1 MAMSADN
8 LVIVQS
14 TWVDTTRQS
23 TRLTIKRSMQDAY
36 LAADIPST
44 AIPDVKTKSGI
55 TSKRCRS
62 NGRMLPDSRR
72 KQSQCKSVRILIK
85 ESSASYA
92 VSDPEETLR
101 RKRSRRSDSPEP
113 TKHIATSNVQN
124 GANASL
130 NKCQQVQT
138 SETVRLQNL
147 EQNDTLS
154 SVCWDL
160 GRPVRRNK
168 ELSQAEGMNS
178 LRRLSQTL
186 ERYATSQYEMALQ
199 TPAHSVGITERM
211 KTVSSMGRHRQLE
224 TIPFVLSAGESL
236 SGSEDI
242 GVQTA
247 RRREHSSPPVVSDMI
262 QFTSVEKLQNVI
274 NLSQIPQMLP
284 QNHVLDEQ
292 TVSSFS
298 EKALKLRISEPIV
311 KMYDIGRARAS
322 CRVLEPIT
330 PLYNAIPVSAMLPR
344 TPALEMTSYPAPTA
358 TAIPISAPVSI
369 PPAERAIS
377 DPTPALIEKPDPI
390 MPIPMWCDTRQELC
404 ESVPFFRSFQSG
416 CYTYNG
422 VALGYLID
430 GLTVQSDYIG
440 DNVVISHAGGNL
452 GSSDSGGYQL
462 QSSQESADKA
472 IKALISNQKRATPLV
487 LVLGDNCPI
496 SPVNVPHRY
505 CVMDW
510 FLVTH
515 AWEDLDQSTRDK
527 SWKFRLERIDRTA
540 KPWWH
545 NPKNTKMD
553 LPVSEIDAHR
563 CSDCTELFPQI
574 YKQGY
579 MCLNGDC
586 SQFWKVNGQ
595 EPADKLQYNED
606 FLALAS
612 LDHRGPMPFDLLALP
627 HVRDALSV
635 RGWHCHKCGK
645 LNCREAWEG
654 WICSSP
660 GCDEKSLILD
670 RVDNY
675 LSRRGRGGLH
685 PTYTGTPISTDVI
698 PDESIVTVSSHTMD
712 FGIQGCY
719 RVMKYEVKDVEGTI
733 YHVIPNKTLCE
744 FANGPDDILKEYKSV
759 MSIFRRYPLQNTK
772 LPSRTL
778 AQYFA
783 HNAGAH
789 YKSCETLHKS
799 TPFYLCPKAIPMVLN
814 FMQAIVRAEG
824 IPACDQFNEVLSI
837 AYVECQRIGY
847 HSDSEADIGA
857 TIASIS
863 LGSRA
868 VMKFRKKV
876 ATSRLHNSSGQEMTN
891 AENMLLWSDIDTD
904 DGIIPTC
911 AAPSNAR
918 KSGPGPILQLELG
931 HGDVVIMHGTDIQRR
946 LVHSVIPTGEFTIA
960 ATVRYVKEN

>member
-1 MAMSADN
+1 MSADN
-8 LVIVQS
+8 LTILQS
-14 TWVDTTRQS
+14 TWVNTTRQS
-23 TRLTIKRSMQDAY
+23 TRLTIKRSLQDAY
-36 LAADIPST
+36 LAAEISPTPLPDI
-44 AIPDVKTKSGI
+44 KTQSGI
-55 TSKRCRS
+55 TSNGCRS

-85 ESSASYA
+85 ESSTSYA
-92 VSDPEETLR
+92 APVSDTEEILR
-101 RKRSRRSDSPEP
+101 RKRSRRSDS
-113 TKHIATSNVQN
+113 TRHIVQN
-124 GANASL
+124 GANDSL
-130 NKCQQVQT
+130 HMCQQMQR
-138 SETVRLQNL
+138 SETARLQNL
-147 EQNDTLS
+147 EQDDTLS
-154 SVCWDL
+154 SVCWEL
-160 GRPVRRNK
+160 GGPVRRNK
-168 ELSQAEGMNS
+168 ELSQEEAMNS
-178 LRRLSQTL
+178 SRQQSQTL
-186 ERYATSQYEMALQ
+186 ERFATSQYEMALHI
-199 TPAHSVGITERM
+199 PAHAGGFTARTKEM
-211 KTVSSMGRHRQLE
+211 SSTGRHRQLE
-224 TIPFVLSAGESL
+224 AIPFVLSAGESL
-236 SGSEDI
+236 SVLEDI

-247 RRREHSSPPVVSDMI
+247 CPREHSGLPMVSDLI
-262 QFTSVEKLQNVI
+262 SFTSVEKPQNVVK
-274 NLSQIPQMLP
+274 LSQIPQMLT
-284 QNHVLDEQ
+284 QNHVLGEQ
-292 TVSSFS
+292 TVSPFS

-311 KMYDIGRARAS
+311 KMYDIARAR
-322 CRVLEPIT
+322 CRVLEPIR
-330 PLYNAIPVSAMLPR
+330 PFYNTIPVSTMLPP
-344 TPALEMTSYPAPTA
+344 TPALEMTSNAASTA
-358 TAIPISAPVSI
+358 TPIAISASI
-369 PPAERAIS
+369 SIAPAERATT
-377 DPTPALIEKPDPI
+377 DPIPALIEKPDPI
-390 MPIPMWCDTRQELC
+390 MPVPMWCDTRQELC

-430 GLTVQSDYIG
+430 SLTVQSDYID
-440 DNVVISHAGGNL
+440 DNVVISHAGGSL
-452 GSSDSGGYQL
+452 ESSDSGEYHL

-472 IKALISNQKRATPLV
+472 IKALISNQKRITPLV
-487 LVLGDNCPI
+487 LVLGSNCLV

-515 AWEDLDQSTRDK
+515 AWEDLDQSTRHK
-527 SWKFRLERIDRTA
+527 SWKFRFERINRTA

-545 NPKNTKMD
+545 NPKNRKMD
-553 LPVSEIDAHR
+553 LPVSEIEAHR
-563 CSDCTELFPQI
+563 CSDCTEVFPQI

-579 MCLNGDC
+579 MCLKGDC
-586 SQFWKVNGQ
+586 SQFLKVNGQ

-612 LDHRGPMPFDLLALP
+612 LDYRGPMPFDLLALP

-645 LNCREAWEG
+645 LNSREAWEG

-670 RVDNY
+670 RVDSY
-675 LSRRGRGGLH
+675 LSRRERGGLY

-698 PDESIVTVSSHTMD
+698 PDESIVSVSSYTVD

-772 LPSRTL
+772 LASRTL

-789 YKSCETLHKS
+789 YKFCETLYKP
-799 TPFYLCPKAIPMVLN
+799 TPFNLCPKAIPMVLN
-814 FMQAIVRAEG
+814 FIQAILRAEG

-837 AYVECQRIGY
+837 AYVECQKIGY
-847 HSDSEADIGA
+847 HSDSETDIGE

-876 ATSRLHNSSGQEMTN
+876 ANVATSRLHNSSSQGMHN
-891 AENMLLWSDIDTD
+891 AEIDMLVWSDIGTD
-904 DGIIPTC
+904 DGIIPPGVP
-911 AAPSNAR
+911 PSNTR
-918 KSGPGPILQLELG
+918 KNGFKPILQLELG
-931 HGDVVIMHGTDIQRR
+931 HGDVVIMHGTEIQSL

-960 ATVRYVKEN
+960 STVRYVKED

>member
-23 TRLTIKRSMQDAY
+23 TRLTIKRSLQDAY
-36 LAADIPST
+36 SAADIPPT

-62 NGRMLPDSRR
+62 NGRTLPDSRR
-72 KQSQCKSVRILIK
+72 KQGQCKSVRTLIK
-85 ESSASYA
+85 ESSTIYT
-92 VSDPEETLR
+92 VSEPEETLR
-101 RKRSRRSDSPEP
+101 RKRSRRSDSPGP
-113 TKHIATSNVQN
+113 TNHIDIATSNVQN

-130 NKCQQVQT
+130 LQT

-147 EQNDTLS
+147 EQNDPFS

-178 LRRLSQTL
+178 LRQQSKTL
-186 ERYATSQYEMALQ
+186 EKYATSQYEMGF
-199 TPAHSVGITERM
+199 PAHAAGNTEQM
-211 KTVSSMGRHRQLE
+211 KKVSSMGRHRQLE
-224 TIPFVLSAGESL
+224 TIPFVLSAEESL
-236 SGSEDI
+236 SGSQDI

-247 RRREHSSPPVVSDMI
+247 RRREHSSPPMVSDI
-262 QFTSVEKLQNVI
+262 INFTLVEQLQHVIKL
-274 NLSQIPQMLP
+274 LQIPQMLP
-284 QNHVLDEQ
+284 QNHVRDEQ

-311 KMYDIGRARAS
+311 KMYDIARAS
-322 CRVLEPIT
+322 CRVLEPIR
-330 PLYNAIPVSAMLPR
+330 PLYNAIPVAAMLPR
-344 TPALEMTSYPAPTA
+344 TPALEMTSNSTPTA
-358 TAIPISAPVSI
+358 TAIPIAAPVSI
-369 PPAERAIS
+369 APAERAIS
-377 DPTPALIEKPDPI
+377 DPIPGLIEKPDPI
-390 MPIPMWCDTRQELC
+390 MPIPMWCDTLQELC
-404 ESVPFFRSFQSG
+404 ESAPFFRSCQSG

-422 VALGYLID
+422 VALGYIIN
-430 GLTVQSDYIG
+430 GLTAQSDYIG

-452 GSSDSGGYQL
+452 GSSDSGGCQL
-462 QSSQESADKA
+462 QSSQESPDKA
-472 IKALISNQKRATPLV
+472 IKALISNQKRGTPLV
-487 LVLGDNCPI
+487 LVLENNCPV

-510 FLVTH
+510 FFVTH
-515 AWEDLDQSTRDK
+515 AWEDLDKSTRYK
-527 SWKFRLERIDRTA
+527 SWKFRFERIDRTT

-545 NPKNTKMD
+545 NPKNRKVVS
-553 LPVSEIDAHR
+553 VSEIEVHR
-563 CSDCTELFPQI
+563 CSACTELFPQI

-612 LDHRGPMPFDLLALP
+612 LDHRGPMPFDLLSLP
-627 HVRDALSV
+627 HVRDALSIS
-635 RGWHCHKCGK
+635 GWHCHKCGK

-675 LSRRGRGGLH
+675 LSKRERGGLY
-685 PTYTGTPISTDVI
+685 PTYTGTPISADVI
-698 PDESIVTVSSHTMD
+698 PDESIVFVSSHAMD

-744 FANGPDDILKEYKSV
+744 FANGPDDILKEYKSA

-772 LPSRTL
+772 LASRTL

-789 YKSCETLHKS
+789 YKFCETLHKS

-814 FMQAIVRAEG
+814 FIQAIVRAEG
-824 IPACDQFNEVLSI
+824 ISACDQFNEVLSI
-837 AYVECQRIGY
+837 AYVECQRISY

-868 VMKFRKKV
+868 IMKFHKKVGTV
-876 ATSRLHNSSGQEMTN
+876 ATSRLHNSSGQEMSN
-891 AENMLLWSDIDTD
+891 AESMLLWSDIGTD

-911 AAPSNAR
+911 APPSKTR
-918 KSGPGPILQLELG
+918 KSGFKPILQLELG

>member
-1 MAMSADN
+1 MSADN
-8 LVIVQS
+8 LTILQS
-14 TWVDTTRQS
+14 TWVNTTRQS
-23 TRLTIKRSMQDAY
+23 TRLTIKRSLQDAY
-36 LAADIPST
+36 LAAEIPPT
-44 AIPDVKTKSGI
+44 PLPDVKTQSGI
-55 TSKRCRS
+55 TSNHCRS
-62 NGRMLPDSRR
+62 NGRMVPDSRR
-72 KQSQCKSVRILIK
+72 KQSHCKFVRILIK
-85 ESSASYA
+85 ESSTSYA
-92 VSDPEETLR
+92 APVSDAEEILR
-101 RKRSRRSDSPEP
+101 RKRSRRSDS
-113 TKHIATSNVQN
+113 TRHIVQN

-130 NKCQQVQT
+130 HMCQQMQR

-154 SVCWDL
+154 SVCWEL

-168 ELSQAEGMNS
+168 ELSQDEAMNS
-178 LRRLSQTL
+178 SRQQSQTL
-186 ERYATSQYEMALQ
+186 ERFATSQYEVALHI
-199 TPAHSVGITERM
+199 PAHAGGFTARTKE
-211 KTVSSMGRHRQLE
+211 TSSTRRNRQLE
-224 TIPFVLSAGESL
+224 AIPFVLSAGESL
-236 SGSEDI
+236 SVSEEI

-247 RRREHSSPPVVSDMI
+247 CPREHSGLPMVSDLI
-262 QFTSVEKLQNVI
+262 SFTSVEKPQNVVK
-274 NLSQIPQMLP
+274 LSQIPQMLP
-284 QNHVLDEQ
+284 QNHVLGEQ
-292 TVSSFS
+292 TVSPFS

-311 KMYDIGRARAS
+311 NMYDIARAR
-322 CRVLEPIT
+322 CRVLEPIR
-330 PLYNAIPVSAMLPR
+330 PLYNTIPVSAMLPP
-344 TPALEMTSYPAPTA
+344 TPAQEMTSNAASTA
-358 TAIPISAPVSI
+358 TPIAISASI
-369 PPAERAIS
+369 SIAPAERATT
-377 DPTPALIEKPDPI
+377 DPIPALIEKPDPI
-390 MPIPMWCDTRQELC
+390 VPVPMWCDTRQELC
-404 ESVPFFRSFQSG
+404 ESVPFFQSFQSG

-430 GLTVQSDYIG
+430 SLTVQSDYID

-452 GSSDSGGYQL
+452 ESSDSGEYHL

-472 IKALISNQKRATPLV
+472 IKALISNQKRITPLV
-487 LVLGDNCPI
+487 LVLGSNCLV
-496 SPVNVPHRY
+496 SPVTVPHRY

-515 AWEDLDQSTRDK
+515 AWEDLDQSTRLK
-527 SWKFRLERIDRTA
+527 SWKFRFERINRTA

-545 NPKNTKMD
+545 NPKNRKMD
-553 LPVSEIDAHR
+553 LPVSEIESHR

-579 MCLNGDC
+579 MCLNGGC

-595 EPADKLQYNED
+595 EPAEKLQYNED

-612 LDHRGPMPFDLLALP
+612 LDYRGPMPLDLLALP

-645 LNCREAWEG
+645 LNSREAWEG

-660 GCDEKSLILD
+660 SCDEKSLILD
-670 RVDNY
+670 RVDSY
-675 LSRRGRGGLH
+675 LSRRERGGLY

-698 PDESIVTVSSHTMD
+698 PDESIVSVSSHTVD

-744 FANGPDDILKEYKSV
+744 FANGPNDILKEYKSV

-772 LPSRTL
+772 LASRTL

-789 YKSCETLHKS
+789 YNFCETLYKS
-799 TPFYLCPKAIPMVLN
+799 TPFNLCPKAIPMVLN
-814 FMQAIVRAEG
+814 FIQAILRAEG

-837 AYVECQRIGY
+837 AYVECQKIGY
-847 HSDSEADIGA
+847 HSDSETDIGE

-876 ATSRLHNSSGQEMTN
+876 ANVATSRLHNSSSQGMNN
-891 AENMLLWSDIDTD
+891 ADMLVWSDIGTD

-911 AAPSNAR
+911 VPPSNTR
-918 KSGPGPILQLELG
+918 KNGFKPILQLELG
-931 HGDVVIMHGTDIQRR
+931 HGDVVIMHGTEIQSR

-960 ATVRYVKEN
+960 STVRYVKED